1 MPSVSQGN
9 SLSTTALNT
18 GRSQQQP
25 TEIRESMQNQHKTKD
40 LMEKSENIQ
49 NPNSMENPTHPMEN
63 QKFSKTRWKTH

>member
-1 MPSVSQGN
+1 MPCVSQGN
-9 SLSTTALNT
+9 SLSTTALHT

-49 NPNSMENPTHPMEN
+49 NPNSTENSTHPMEN
-63 QKFSKTRWKTH
+63 PKFSKTQWKTH